1 MEGAEIMWLFR
12 MLRCFNRF
20 LTYLSGNKK
29 WDEQFKLFQVNPDL
43 TAEDVY
49 EKLTPLCYQYN
60 YLGATN
66 RNQILQVRKLI
77 GKRHQI
83 HLRLY
88 KSDWLT
94 GHYEL
99 AVEVDPKAHLK
110 GEDLRVLTSDEIN
123 LIGALVK

>member
-1 MEGAEIMWLFR
+1 MWLFR

-43 TAEDVY
+43 TVEDVY
-49 EKLTPLCYQYN
+49 ERLIPFGYQYN

-66 RNQILQVRKLI
+66 HNQIFQVRKLTDI
-77 GKRHQI
+77 KHQI

-94 GHYEL
+94 GHF
-99 AVEVDPKAHLK
+99 EVQPEFNPQAHLGGK
-110 GEDLRVLTSDEIN
+110 DLRVLTSDEIN
-123 LIGALVK
+123 LIGVVVK